1 MWTLILV
8 FTIARGAEGTSVATS
23 AIPGFSSRETCF
35 EAGKAIPDLK
45 RFLCIEVK

>member
-23 AIPGFSSRETCF
+23 AIPGWFNGAS
-35 EAGKAIPDLK
+35 K
-45 RFLCIEVK
+45 